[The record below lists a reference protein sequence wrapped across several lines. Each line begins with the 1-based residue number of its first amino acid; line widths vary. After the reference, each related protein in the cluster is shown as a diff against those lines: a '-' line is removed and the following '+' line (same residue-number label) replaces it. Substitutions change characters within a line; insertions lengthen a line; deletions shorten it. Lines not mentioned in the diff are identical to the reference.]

1 MNGPIRKRDDNAATL
16 CIGEAIVDL
25 ICERPGVSFAD
36 ADRFTAHLGGVTA
49 NTAVFAA
56 RAGAPAAI
64 AGAVGD
70 DRWGRWLRERLGD
83 ERVDVSLLRPR
94 AGEPTQL
101 AFVAL
106 DAAGE
111 PEYRLYPSAASPLAG
126 LTPQLFDDAV
136 ANAGALLI
144 NSNTLSETV
153 ERELTMYARA
163 RALELGRPVVVDC
176 NLRLHRWPGERDA
189 IAAVLE
195 CVPGARLVRANASEA
210 TAMTGASDPDAA
222 ARQLL
227 AFGAQLAVVTLGAD
241 GVLLRGRDGL
251 HARVAAPAVDVRSVV
266 GAGDAFTG
274 TLLAALGGGD
284 EAVRDALPAALD
296 AAARAC
302 ERWGACD

>member
-1 MNGPIRKRDDNAATL
+1 MSGPIPKRDDHAATL
-16 CIGEAIVDL
+16 CLGEAIVDL
-25 ICERPGVSFAD
+25 ICERPGASFA
-36 ADRFTAHLGGVTA
+36 AAARFARHLGGVTA

-56 RAGAPAAI
+56 RAGAPVAI

-70 DRWGRWLRERLGD
+70 DRWGRWLLERLGD
-83 ERVDVSLLRPR
+83 ERIDVSRLRPR
-94 AGEPTQL
+94 AGEATQL

-126 LTPQLFDDAV
+126 VTPQLLDDAV

-144 NSNTLSETV
+144 GSNTLSEAV

-163 RALELGRPVVVDC
+163 SALARGRPIVLDC
-176 NLRLHRWPGERDA
+176 NLRLHRWPSEREA
-189 IAAVLE
+189 VEAVLE
-195 CVPGARLVRANASEA
+195 CVPGARLVRANAREA
-210 TAMTGASDPDAA
+210 IAITGESDPNAA
-222 ARQLL
+222 ARRLL
-227 AFGAQLAVVTLGAD
+227 ALGAALAVVTLGAD

-251 HARVAAPAVDVRSVV
+251 HARVSAPVVAVRSVV

-284 EAVRDALPAALD
+284 EGVRDARPAALQ

>member
-1 MNGPIRKRDDNAATL
+1 MSDAIPEHDDNAATL
-16 CIGEAIVDL
+16 CLGEAMVDL
-25 ICERPGVSFAD
+25 ICERPGASFAA
-36 ADRFTAHLGGVTA
+36 ADRFAAHLGGVTA
-49 NTAVFAA
+49 NTAVFAV

-70 DRWGRWLRERLGD
+70 DRWGRWLRERLVD

-94 AGEPTQL
+94 DGESTQL

-106 DAAGE
+106 DEAGE

-126 LTPQLFDDAV
+126 LDPQRLHDAV

-144 NSNTLSETV
+144 NSNTLSEAM
-153 ERELTMYARA
+153 ERQLTMSARA
-163 RALELGRPVVVDC
+163 RALALGRPIVLDC
-176 NLRLHRWPGERDA
+176 NLRLHRWPGAREA
-189 IAAVLE
+189 LEAVLR
-195 CVPGARLVRANASEA
+195 CVPGARLVRANAAEA
-210 TAMTGASDPDAA
+210 TAITGESDPDAA
-222 ARQLL
+222 ARRLL
-227 AFGAQLAVVTLGAD
+227 ALGAQLAVVTLGAD
-241 GVLLRGRDGL
+241 GVLLRGPHGL
-251 HARVAAPAVDVRSVV
+251 HARASAPVVSVRSVV

-284 EAVRDALPAALD
+284 EGVRDALPAALD